1 MMNGP
6 ALAISEQGRVA
17 VAKGSAGRVELYGGR
32 DDRPAAS
39 QVITQ
44 NLITPNNVCFAPGN
58 HLVITDIG
66 DNSIKVYS
74 LEEEPDL
81 VSRIIC
87 HQRKEK
93 IIIERTSQP
102 SSSSSSSSSSSHK
115 ILTPFNITTGPSPLS
130 QLFVVFEIHIFMLT
144 LDWNTV
150 ELIDYQQISS
160 PADWSSLQVK
170 QRKECNKTSIVHDHI
185 DNHKVGGQNPLAVS
199 KPQFCAMFY
208 HVTQRKKD
216 KINYKCLNRP
226 ECRVGKMARQMNPT
240 TDYAATV
247 VVYVRLTDQTD
258 RLIFHARYGNCFEGE
273 RRNTIHAE
281 YFMLIDEEFRQAVK
295 LLRDKKGGK
304 INIYMNKQPCF
315 RSTKHHDRVPGLKR
329 KECAQDLV
337 NFFNLYCSSYGI
349 TLTINICQL
358 YKVDMLPW
366 RSLKKDIE
374 NGQEGMRRMIS
385 AGIELKAMSEE
396 SWGRLARYADIEL
409 PEYRDSNRQK
419 LDRHIDEF
427 IQSVGTK

>member
-1 MMNGP
+1 MSERFINRP

-17 VAKGSAGRVELYGGR
+17 VGKGSAGRVELYGGR
-32 DDRPAAS
+32 DDRPAAN

-44 NLITPNNVCFAPGN
+44 NLVTPNSVCFAPGN

-74 LEEEPDL
+74 LEGEPHL
-81 VSRIIC
+81 VSRIVC
-87 HQRKEK
+87 HQHEEE
-93 IIIERTSQP
+93 IIIKGTSQISSSSSP
-102 SSSSSSSSSSSHK
+102 SSSSPSSSSSSSSHK

-144 LDWNTV
+144 MDWNTV

-199 KPQFCAMFY
+199 KAQFCAMFY

-216 KINYKCLNRP
+216 KISYKCLNRP

-258 RLIFHARYGNCFEGE
+258 HLIFHARYGNCFEGE

-281 YFMLIDEEFRQAVK
+281 YFMLMDEEFRQAVK

-315 RSTKHHDRVPGLKR
+315 RSTKHHDRVLGLKR

-337 NFFNLYCSSYGI
+337 KFFNLYCSSYGI

-358 YKVDMLPW
+358 YKVDMHP
-366 RSLKKDIE
+366 SPYFEKDIQ
-374 NGQEGMRRMIS
+374 NGQQGIRMMIS
-385 AGIELKAMSEE
+385 AGIELKAISVQ
-396 SWGRLARYADIEL
+396 G
-409 PEYRDSNRQK
+409 K
-419 LDRHIDEF
+419 LETTRR
-427 IQSVGTK
+427 VRRR

>member
-1 MMNGP
+1 MSERCVNGP

-17 VAKGSAGRVELYGGR
+17 IAKGRASRVELYGGR
-32 DDRPAAS
+32 KDRPVN

-44 NLITPNNVCFAPGN
+44 NLLTPNSVCFAPGN
-58 HLVITDIG
+58 HLIITDIG

-74 LEEEPDL
+74 LEGEPHL
-81 VSRIIC
+81 VSTITC
-87 HQRKEK
+87 HQHKEK
-93 IIIERTSQP
+93 FIIKRTSQT
-102 SSSSSSSSSSSHK
+102 SSCSSSSHK
-115 ILTPFNITTGPSPLS
+115 ILTPFNIITGPSPLS
-130 QLFVVFEIHIFMLT
+130 QLFVTFEIHVFMLT
-144 LDWNTV
+144 MDWNTV
-150 ELIDYQQISS
+150 ELIDYQQLSS
-160 PADWSSLQVK
+160 STDWSSLQVK
-170 QRKECNKTSIVHDHI
+170 QRKECNKTSIVHDHV

-199 KPQFCAMFY
+199 KAQFCAMFY
-208 HVTQRKKD
+208 HVTQRMKD
-216 KINYKCLNRP
+216 KINYKCLHRS
-226 ECRVGKMARQMNPT
+226 ECRVGKMARQMNPK

-281 YFMLIDEEFRQAVK
+281 YFMLMDEEFRQAAK

-315 RSTKHHDRVPGLKR
+315 RSTKHHDRIPGLKR

-337 NFFNLYCSSYGI
+337 NFYNLHCLSQGI
-349 TLTINICQL
+349 TFTINICQL
-358 YKVDMLPW
+358 YKVDMHP
-366 RSLKKDIE
+366 SLSFEKDIQ
-374 NGQEGMRRMIS
+374 NGKQGMRRMIA

-396 SWGRLARYADIEL
+396 SWGRLSSYADIEL
-409 PEYRDSNRQK
+409 PEYQDSNRQK

-427 IQSVGTK
+427 IQGLETE